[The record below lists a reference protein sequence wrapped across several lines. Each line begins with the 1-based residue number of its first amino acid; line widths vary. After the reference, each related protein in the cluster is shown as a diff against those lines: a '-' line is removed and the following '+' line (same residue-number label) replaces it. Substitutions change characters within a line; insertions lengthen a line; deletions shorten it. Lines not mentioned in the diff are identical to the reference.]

1 MKIEIIGKFYDNHSL
16 SIINRNLAIGL
27 NKKHD
32 ILITPLDA
40 VNPDAG
46 VKKEH
51 LEILDEL
58 SSKEVK
64 LGEEAELQN
73 ITAPNAPLGF
83 AALTLTRFEHR

>member
-27 NKKHD
+27 NEKHD

-40 VNPDAG
+40 VDPDAG

-58 SSKEVK
+58 SSKETK
-64 LGEEAELQN
+64 LGEEAELQQG
-73 ITAPNAPLGF
+73 IVTHPYGDGQ
-83 AALTLTRFEHR
+83 

>member
-27 NKKHD
+27 NEKHD

-51 LEILDEL
+51 LEILD
-58 SSKEVK
+58 
-64 LGEEAELQN
+64 
-73 ITAPNAPLGF
+73 
-83 AALTLTRFEHR
+83 